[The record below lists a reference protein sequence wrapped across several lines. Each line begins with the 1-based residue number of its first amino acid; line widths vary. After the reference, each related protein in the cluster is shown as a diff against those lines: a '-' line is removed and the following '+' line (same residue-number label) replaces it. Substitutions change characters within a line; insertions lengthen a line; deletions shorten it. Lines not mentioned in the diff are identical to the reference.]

1 MWTMDK
7 KIIIGAGAGLLV
19 IALAFPLSNMSARSL
34 DPALAAKVTH
44 PAVQPQLDFYAN
56 SCVDCHSDSAVMPFY
71 ASFPVAKDMIEHHR
85 LMAMQF
91 WNADR
96 ELFVEGPPSEAT
108 LAKIQQVLE
117 DGSMPPASYTAMH
130 WSAGVNE
137 QEKAAQ
143 LAMIR
148 TLRAELSPGYDD
160 PDDPLLARAVLPIVD
175 TSGSLDPAK
184 IELGRKLYH
193 DTRLSVDNTLSC
205 ASCHGLDMGG
215 SDEAVSST
223 GVEDQK
229 GPINSPTVFNAVYA
243 VAQFWDGRAEDL
255 QAQAA
260 GPVENPVEMGDKWED
275 VVVELAQDPT
285 FVAEFMAVYG
295 PEGWTPDQLGEPGED
310 GLLPAPAELTAEAL
324 TDAIAVFEMTLVTP
338 NSPFDRWL
346 KGDADAMSAQAIA
359 GWEIFDAKGCD
370 TCHAGQALGQTSFE
384 KMGVTGDYFAARGN
398 PTDVDKGRMGVTDD
412 PADRHHFKVPTL
424 RNVALSWPYFHD
436 GQTRDLAEAVRT
448 MGEFQREHALSD
460 EEIPKVVAFLES
472 LTGEYQGEPL

>member
-1 MWTMDK
+1 MDK
-7 KIIIGAGAGLLV
+7 KIIIGVGAGALI
-19 IALAFPLSNMSARSL
+19 IALAFPLSNMSARTL
-34 DPALAAKVTH
+34 DPQLAARVTH
-44 PAVQPQLDFYAN
+44 PELQAQLDFYAN
-56 SCVDCHSDSAVMPFY
+56 SCVDCHSDAGVMPFY
-71 ASFPVAKDMIEHHR
+71 ASLPVASGMIAEHR
-85 LMAMQF
+85 EEAMAY
-91 WNADR
+91 WDADR
-96 ELFVEGPPSEAT
+96 ELFVQGLPSEAN
-108 LAKIQQVLE
+108 LAKLQQVLE
-117 DGSMPPASYTAMH
+117 AGAMPPASYKAMH
-130 WSAGVNE
+130 WTAGVSPA
-137 QEKAAQ
+137 EKDAQ

-148 TLRAELSPGYDD
+148 TLRAEASPGYDD

-260 GPVENPVEMGDKWED
+260 GPVENPIEMGDKWED
-275 VVVELAQDPT
+275 VVVELAQDPE

-295 PEGWTPDQLGEPGED
+295 PEGWTPEQLPEPAED
-310 GLLPAPAELTAEAL
+310 GSLVAPAELTADAL

-346 KGDADAMSAQAIA
+346 KGEADAMSADAVA

-370 TCHAGQALGQTSFE
+370 TCHAGQAMGQTSFE
-384 KMGVTGDYFAARGN
+384 KMGVAENYFAKRGN
-398 PTDVDKGRMGVTDD
+398 PTDVDKGRMGVTED
-412 PADRHHFKVPTL
+412 PADEHHFKVPTL
-424 RNVALSWPYFHD
+424 RNIALSWPYFHD
-436 GQTRDLAEAVRT
+436 GATRDLAGAVRT
-448 MGEFQREHALSD
+448 MGEVQREHELNED
-460 EEIPKVVAFLES
+460 EITKVVAFLES
-472 LTGEYQGEPL
+472 LTGEYQGKSL

>member
-1 MWTMDK
+1 
-7 KIIIGAGAGLLV
+7 
-19 IALAFPLSNMSARSL
+19 
-34 DPALAAKVTH
+34 
-44 PAVQPQLDFYAN
+44 
-56 SCVDCHSDSAVMPFY
+56 
-71 ASFPVAKDMIEHHR
+71 
-85 LMAMQF
+85 
-91 WNADR
+91 
-96 ELFVEGPPSEAT
+96 
-108 LAKIQQVLE
+108 
-117 DGSMPPASYTAMH
+117 
-130 WSAGVNE
+130 
-137 QEKAAQ
+137 
-143 LAMIR
+143 MIR
-148 TLRAELSPGYDD
+148 TLRAEASPGYDD
-160 PDDPLLARAVLPIVD
+160 PNDPLLARSVLPIVD
-175 TSGSLDPAK
+175 TSASLSPAK

-205 ASCHGLDMGG
+205 ASCHGLDKGG

-223 GVEDQK
+223 GVKDQK

-346 KGDADAMSAQAIA
+346 KGETDAMSAEAVA
-359 GWEIFDAKGCD
+359 GWEIFDARGCD

-384 KMGVTGDYFAARGN
+384 KMGVVDDYFAARGDL
-398 PTDVDKGRMGVTDD
+398 TEVDKGRMGVTRD
-412 PADRHHFKVPTL
+412 PADEHHFKVPTL
-424 RNVALSWPYFHD
+424 RNVAKSWPYFHD
-436 GQTRDLAEAVRT
+436 GNTRDLDEAVRI
-448 MGEFQREHALSD
+448 MAQYQREHALSD
-460 EEIPKVVAFLES
+460 EEIPRVVAFLEA
-472 LTGEYQGEPL
+472 LTGEYQGQPL

>member
-1 MWTMDK
+1 MDK
-7 KIIIGAGAGLLV
+7 KITYGIAGAAVV
-19 IALAFPLSNMSARSL
+19 IALAFPLSNLGARAI
-34 DPALAAKVTH
+34 DPALATRVTH
-44 PAVQPQLDFYAN
+44 PALQAQLDFYAN
-56 SCVDCHSDSAVMPFY
+56 SCVDCHSDTGVTPFY
-71 ASFPVAKDMIEHHR
+71 ASFPIASALIEEHR
-85 LMAMQF
+85 EEAREF
-91 WNADR
+91 WDADR
-96 ELFVEGPPSEAT
+96 ELFVAGLPSEAA
-108 LAKIQQVLE
+108 LAKIQHALE
-117 DGSMPPASYTAMH
+117 AGTMPPSSYTAMH
-130 WSAGVNE
+130 WNASVSPA
-137 QEKAAQ
+137 EKDAQ
-143 LAMIR
+143 LTMIR
-148 TLRAELSPGYDD
+148 TLRAEASPGYDD
-160 PDDPLLARAVLPIVD
+160 PNDPLLARSVLPIVD
-175 TSGSLDPAK
+175 TSASLSPAK

-205 ASCHGLDMGG
+205 ASCHGLDKGG

-223 GVEDQK
+223 GVKDQK

-346 KGDADAMSAQAIA
+346 KGETDAMSAEAVA
-359 GWEIFDAKGCD
+359 GWEIFDARGCD

-384 KMGVTGDYFAARGN
+384 KMGVVDDYFAARGDL
-398 PTDVDKGRMGVTDD
+398 TEVDKGRMGVTRD
-412 PADRHHFKVPTL
+412 PADEHHFKVPTL
-424 RNVALSWPYFHD
+424 RNVAKSWPYFHD
-436 GQTRDLAEAVRT
+436 GNTRDLDEAVRI
-448 MGEFQREHALSD
+448 MAQYQREHALSD
-460 EEIPKVVAFLES
+460 EEIPRVVAFLEA
-472 LTGEYQGEPL
+472 LTGEYQGQPL

>member
-1 MWTMDK
+1 MDK
-7 KIIIGAGAGLLV
+7 KIAIGAGAGAALLV
-19 IALAFPLSNMSARSL
+19 VALAFPLSNMSARTL
-34 DPALAAKVTH
+34 DAALAAKVTH
-44 PAVQPQLDFYAN
+44 PALQAELDFYAT
-56 SCVDCHSDSAVMPFY
+56 SCVDCHSATAQLPFY
-71 ASFPVAKDMIEHHR
+71 ASFPIAKDKINQHR
-85 LMAMQF
+85 LHAVKY

-96 ELFVEGPPSEAT
+96 ELFVGGLPSEAA

-117 DGSMPPASYTAMH
+117 DGSMPPGDYTALH
-130 WSAGVNE
+130 WNASVSPE
-137 QEKAAQ
+137 EKQAQ

-148 TLRAELSPGYDD
+148 TLRAEASPGYDD
-160 PDDPLLARAVLPIVD
+160 PNDPLLARAVLPIVD
-175 TSGSLDPAK
+175 TSGSLPPDK

-193 DTRLSVDNTLSC
+193 DTRLSKDNTLSC

-223 GVEDQK
+223 GVDDQK
-229 GPINSPTVFNAVYA
+229 GPINSPTTFNAVYA

-260 GPVENPVEMGDKWED
+260 GPVENPIEMADDWDD
-275 VVVELAQDPT
+275 VVVELAQDPE

-295 PEGWTPDQLGEPGED
+295 PEGWSLDQLPEPGED

-346 KGDADAMSAQAIA
+346 KGEQDAMSAEAIA
-359 GWEIFDAKGCD
+359 GWEIFDARGCD

-384 KMGVTGDYFAARGN
+384 KMGLTADYFADRGGI
-398 PTDVDKGRMGVTDD
+398 TEVDKGRMGVTED
-412 PADRHHFKVPTL
+412 PADQHHFKVPTL
-424 RNVALSWPYFHD
+424 RNIALSWPYFHD
-436 GQTRDLAEAVRT
+436 GQTRDLAGAVRT
-448 MGEFQREHALSD
+448 MAKYQREHELSE